1 MVPGGTRSKR
11 EGHVVSWWD
20 VTVEL
25 AANRGGRR
33 ILRGVSGV
41 AGPASAAVTAAPSAF
56 AGSSTETL
64 RGGGGGGGAAGV
76 FAILGPSGAGKTTLL
91 DVLAGRPSPGHVVGG
106 EIRVDGALV
115 DGAGMRRVS
124 GYVPQ
129 DDVLPGTSTVWEH
142 LTFHG
147 ALRLPG
153 DVSRRRLRAV
163 VWRTMQDFGIDGIAH
178 SFIGDE
184 FTRGLSGGEKRRVSI
199 AAELLTSPGIMFL
212 DEPTTGLDSS
222 NAAKVVDILA
232 ALGRVGVT
240 VVMSIHQPRPDI
252 FRLLDRVLVM
262 SGTGRAVYSGP
273 SAAAEA
279 HFASLPYAPRR
290 PDDVHVADYVLD
302 TVLRSSEEDVA
313 RMTDDFDGSS
323 AAAYD
328 AVVVETLVARASRR
342 GGAGPGAETPAFG
355 SGDVASMPRKYRA
368 SFGAQV
374 RTLWS
379 RMARNVRRHPF
390 LITLRF
396 VATGAA
402 ALSIGA
408 IFWNAGRD
416 TGGIQN
422 RMGSM
427 FFMLLYLT
435 LMSLSSLPV
444 WREDRLL
451 FLRERA
457 SGAYGTRAYFT
468 SVVCFDILVL
478 RVAPPLFFSLVA
490 YPMVGLRWSWDDPI
504 TSTWCVLWFS
514 AVMVL
519 TNIAASALCMAIGIV
534 SPTNAVANACGL
546 LALLTSVLCGGF
558 LLNAQGDNRGPN
570 WATEALTRAS
580 FVNYAFDAL
589 LINEFLDAGTF
600 QFTPKWNDA
609 NGKTRSQI
617 SVDVTGK
624 EVLQFF
630 SFGDTTAIMFA
641 DLTAL
646 CAIAVA
652 YLALAFLL
660 LQQTVRRLGV
670 D

>member
-1 MVPGGTRSKR
+1 
-11 EGHVVSWWD
+11 
-20 VTVEL
+20 
-25 AANRGGRR
+25 
-33 ILRGVSGV
+33 
-41 AGPASAAVTAAPSAF
+41 
-56 AGSSTETL
+56 
-64 RGGGGGGGAAGV
+64 
-76 FAILGPSGAGKTTLL
+76 
-91 DVLAGRPSPGHVVGG
+91 
-106 EIRVDGALV
+106 
-115 DGAGMRRVS
+115 
-124 GYVPQ
+124 
-129 DDVLPGTSTVWEH
+129 
-142 LTFHG
+142 
-147 ALRLPG
+147 
-153 DVSRRRLRAV
+153 
-163 VWRTMQDFGIDGIAH
+163 
-178 SFIGDE
+178 
-184 FTRGLSGGEKRRVSI
+184 
-199 AAELLTSPGIMFL
+199 MFL

-232 ALGRVGVT
+232 GLGRVGVT
-240 VVMSIHQPRPDI
+240 VVMSIHQPRPGHLQAAGSRAGDVRDGAGGVLGAERGGGGALRVASVRAAKTGRRARGGLRAGHGTSKLGGGRGADDRR
-252 FRLLDRVLVM
+252 FRRVLGGGV
-262 SGTGRAVYSGP
+262 
-273 SAAAEA
+273 
-279 HFASLPYAPRR
+279 
-290 PDDVHVADYVLD
+290 
-302 TVLRSSEEDVA
+302 
-313 RMTDDFDGSS
+313 
-323 AAAYD
+323 
-328 AVVVETLVARASRR
+328 RR
-342 GGAGPGAETPAFG
+342 GRRGDARGARVEVGRGGPGAETPAFG

-390 LITLRF
+390 LITLHF

-478 RVAPPLFFSLVA
+478 RVAPLCFSRSWRI
-490 YPMVGLRWSWDDPI
+490 RWSVCVGRGTIPSPRRGASSGSPPSWCSR
-504 TSTWCVLWFS
+504 TSPRARCAWPS
-514 AVMVL
+514 ASSARP
-519 TNIAASALCMAIGIV
+519 TRWRTRAGCWRCSRRCCAAFC
-534 SPTNAVANACGL
+534 
-546 LALLTSVLCGGF
+546 F
-558 LLNAQGDNRGPN
+558 LNAQGDNRGPN

-617 SVDVTGK
+617 SVDVTGRRC
-624 EVLQFF
+624 
-630 SFGDTTAIMFA
+630 SN
-641 DLTAL
+641 
-646 CAIAVA
+646 
-652 YLALAFLL
+652 FLL
-660 LQQTVRRLGV
+660 RRHHRDHVRRSHGV
-670 D
+670 VRHRRRVPRARVPPPATNRATPGRGLTPDATEADGCLARGRRKPYRV